1 MDAFNQTLHS
11 WQTFYFTM
19 GGASAA
25 LIGLMFVALSLGT
38 SLVAEANYEDARLF
52 VTPSV
57 LYFVSV
63 LLIAC
68 IMLVPTYSPL
78 GLALLLFTGGLPGF
92 LLTSHYA
99 YRLIGIAKRNQDF
112 ILSDWLA
119 QVIAPLSGYG
129 LLLIVAAAFAS
140 DHTDLAFAGAW
151 FVTILLLLSAI
162 TNTWSL
168 MAWIIERHTN

>member
-1 MDAFNQTLHS
+1 MSTFNEILHS

-25 LIGLMFVALSLGT
+25 LIGLMFVALSLGAN
-38 SLVAEANYEDARLF
+38 LVAETTYEDARVF

-68 IMLVPTYSPL
+68 VMLVPAYSPL
-78 GLALLLFTGGLPGF
+78 GLALVLFIGGLPGF
-92 LLTSHYA
+92 VLTSQYA
-99 YRLIGIAKRNQDF
+99 YRLVGIAKRNQDF

-119 QVIAPLSGYG
+119 QVIVPLSSYG

-140 DHTDLAFAGAW
+140 DHADLAFIGAW
-151 FVTILLLLSAI
+151 LATVMLLLSAI
-162 TNTWSL
+162 ANTWSL
-168 MAWIIERHTN
+168 MAWIIERRTK